1 MERDRIRTFLGLM
14 KRACLGSMLLL
25 LACAHVETIGPN
37 DASSDAADFVEAADL
52 PDGGPEGDG
61 AVPDPDRDDAVEV
74 EGRPEAADAS
84 ESLDAA
90 DPADVALMPEVSD
103 VGADVDG
110 ELFDV
115 VVPSPT
121 DLTALRAAVFA
132 GISTGSKWTLT
143 AASAASGALGVSSG
157 GKWRL
162 RGL

>member
-1 MERDRIRTFLGLM
+1 
-14 KRACLGSMLLL
+14 
-25 LACAHVETIGPN
+25 
-37 DASSDAADFVEAADL
+37 
-52 PDGGPEGDG
+52 
-61 AVPDPDRDDAVEV
+61 VPDPDRDDAVEV

-90 DPADVALMPEVSD
+90 DPADVPLMPEVSN

-132 GISTGSKWTLT
+132 GISTGGKWTLT